1 MDVTLPA
8 VMTVDEVDAYLRIPR
23 LGLQARTAGEDSLP
37 EGGEALEV
45 PEGGGCEAAGQRGH
59 IQPGRPSFGGSLADP
74 CMPERRS
81 ASPL

>member
-1 MDVTLPA
+1 MLPSQGVPARVLMDVTLPA

-45 PEGGGCEAAGQRGH
+45 PEGGGG
-59 IQPGRPSFGGSLADP
+59 
-74 CMPERRS
+74 
-81 ASPL
+81 